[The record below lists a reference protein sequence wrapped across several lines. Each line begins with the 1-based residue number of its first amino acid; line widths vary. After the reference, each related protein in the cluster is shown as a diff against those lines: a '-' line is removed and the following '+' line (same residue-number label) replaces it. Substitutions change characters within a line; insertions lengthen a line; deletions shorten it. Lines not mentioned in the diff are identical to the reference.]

1 MTYDKNLARQIYA
14 PSVSTMQEN
23 LPDIG
28 SSLDAAC
35 SELSRE
41 LSLDKLDRLS
51 AQLNSAQTN
60 LTHLRK
66 ALVAERVESH
76 GTG

>member
-1 MTYDKNLARQIYA
+1 MIRDLELARRLYA
-14 PSVSTMQEN
+14 PSTGTMQKN

-28 SSLDAAC
+28 QSLDAGFC
-35 SELSRE
+35 ELSRE
-41 LSLDKLDRLS
+41 LSLDRLDRLT

-60 LTHLRK
+60 LVHLRK
-66 ALVAERVESH
+66 ALVAERSTGH